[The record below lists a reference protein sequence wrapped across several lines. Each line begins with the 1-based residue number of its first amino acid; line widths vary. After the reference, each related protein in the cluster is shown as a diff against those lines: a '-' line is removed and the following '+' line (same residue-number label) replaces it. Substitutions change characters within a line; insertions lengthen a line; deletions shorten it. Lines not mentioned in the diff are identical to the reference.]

1 MQDVA
6 EDGSGLV
13 EGEVPDEHVR
23 IVRDPVLEE
32 VALGDRGETKLLV
45 ELSGETGSI
54 STAWTGLPRLR
65 SGRVNAPSPGRSQ
78 DRSARV
84 ADQVDDASDRLAVG
98 EVVLAVL
105 VTAVAVGGHCFAPL
119 FVAEPGMA

>member
-45 ELSGETGSI
+45 ELAGETGVDLYGVDG
-54 STAWTGLPRLR
+54 STKACLLYTSRC
-65 SGRVNAPSPGRSQ
+65 V
-78 DRSARV
+78 
-84 ADQVDDASDRLAVG
+84 
-98 EVVLAVL
+98 
-105 VTAVAVGGHCFAPL
+105 
-119 FVAEPGMA
+119 